1 MIMYQLSQII
11 DEIIIPI
18 NSNGKSLLIEN
29 NNIITY
35 VTIKS

>member
-1 MIMYQLSQII
+1 MYQLSQII